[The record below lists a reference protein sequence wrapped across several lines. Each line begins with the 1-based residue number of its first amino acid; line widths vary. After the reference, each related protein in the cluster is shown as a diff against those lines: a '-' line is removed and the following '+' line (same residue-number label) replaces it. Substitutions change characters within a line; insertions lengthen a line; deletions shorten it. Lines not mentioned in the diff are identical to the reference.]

1 MELLDLIPSIGIS
14 ISILSFFYMI
24 MRNKFQDIGCI
35 KDDMSK
41 MKERL
46 TSLETKITPFWNWID
61 KELPNMIKGKS
72 GRMDVL
78 LTKYLHNPGLTEDEK
93 WELVDLLKD
102 RYNES
107 GDIGTKLAVSL
118 FILRLGGVK
127 DD

>member
-1 MELLDLIPSIGIS
+1 MEILDLIPAASITFTMLG
-14 ISILSFFYMI
+14 FFYLI
-24 MRNKFQDIGCI
+24 MRNKFNDVICI

-46 TSLETKITPFWNWID
+46 TSLETKIMPFWNWID

-72 GRMDVL
+72 GRVDVL

-102 RYNES
+102 KYNES
-107 GDIGTKLAVSL
+107 KDIGEKLAISL
-118 FILRLGGVK
+118 FINRLGGVRE
-127 DD
+127 

>member
-1 MELLDLIPSIGIS
+1 MEILDLIPAIGITFTM
-14 ISILSFFYMI
+14 LSFFYMV
-24 MRNKFQDIGCI
+24 MRNKFQDISCI

-102 RYNES
+102 KYNES